1 MPTEASKEIELEIAY
16 VLFIDI
22 VGYSKLVTHEQRRLL
37 DMLNQIVREAE
48 HFRSAEAKSRLIT
61 MPTGDGMA
69 LVFYNTP
76 EAQVEC
82 ALEISNAA
90 SEHPELKLR
99 MGIHSGPVSGVVDL
113 SGRSNIAG
121 AGINIAQRVMD
132 CGDAGHVL
140 ISKHMAEDLE
150 QYGHWKRNLHEL
162 GECEVKHGVRVSV
175 VNLYTEDVG
184 NPEVPQK
191 FREACHKAAAPVGGR
206 QGLSKSWIVAAAL
219 IILLAIGGLLLL
231 RRSASIRNGAT
242 TAPAPAASTAPSIPE
257 KSIAVLPFENLS
269 EDKANAYFAD
279 GIQDE
284 ILMRLAKIA
293 DLKVISRTS
302 TQQYQSKPGNLSEIA
317 RQLGVANILEGSVQ
331 RSADQVRVN
340 VQLIKAATDTHLW
353 ADTFDRKLTDIFSIE
368 SEIAKVVADT
378 LQAKLSG
385 AEQSAIAARPTENSE
400 AHDLY
405 LKGRYF
411 FGKRTADDLKRAID
425 YFNQAL
431 AKDPNYALAYA
442 GLADSYVLLPE
453 YSRESSAELFP
464 KARAA
469 AEKALA
475 IDNTLAEAH
484 ASLGLLLATLST
496 SGINLRESK
505 REFERAIALNPN
517 YAPAHHWYGFGVLL
531 PLGEFDRAIAE
542 VKRALELDP
551 FSAVMNANIGFCYLY
566 ARRYPEAI
574 AQFRKTTELD
584 PSSPAPH
591 LGLGEAYELSGQR
604 EQAITEY
611 ERAGDL
617 FSQLTH
623 IPLTSDN
630 FLPSLAGRYVLKGER
645 AKALQLLDH
654 YKGATQRG
662 AAPDF
667 AVALDYVRLGNNNKA
682 IDWLERSYQNKEP
695 SFLEDI
701 KVNPLL
707 DPLRGDPRFEA
718 LVEKIVPAQESSR
731 PSP

>member
-1 MPTEASKEIELEIAY
+1 MNPKNFFAELKRRHVYKVAIAY
-16 VLFIDI
+16 AVVAWLLMQVASQIFPFFEIPNWAVRLVVL
-22 VGYSKLVTHEQRRLL
+22 LL
-37 DMLNQIVREAE
+37 IIGFPVA
-48 HFRSAEAKSRLIT
+48 LIL
-61 MPTGDGMA
+61 A
-69 LVFYNTP
+69 WAFELTP
-76 EAQVEC
+76 E
-82 ALEISNAA
+82 
-90 SEHPELKLR
+90 
-99 MGIHSGPVSGVVDL
+99 GIK
-113 SGRSNIAG
+113 R
-121 AGINIAQRVMD
+121 
-132 CGDAGHVL
+132 
-140 ISKHMAEDLE
+140 AEDIDLT
-150 QYGHWKRNLHEL
+150 KSTTRT
-162 GECEVKHGVRVSV
+162 SS
-175 VNLYTEDVG
+175 
-184 NPEVPQK
+184 
-191 FREACHKAAAPVGGR
+191 HKLLWVTAIVAIVAVALFVGGR
-206 QGLSKSWIVAAAL
+206 VNLFHSKPSTTTGVA
-219 IILLAIGGLLLL
+219 
-231 RRSASIRNGAT
+231 S
-242 TAPAPAASTAPSIPE
+242 E

-279 GIQDE
+279 GIQEE
-284 ILMRLAKIA
+284 ILTRLAKIA

-302 TQQYQSKPGNLSEIA
+302 TQHFKSSPDNLPQIA
-317 RQLGVANILEGSVQ
+317 KQLGVANILEGSVQ
-331 RSADQVRVN
+331 KAADQVRVN

-353 ADTFDRKLTDIFSIE
+353 ADTYDRKLTDIFTVE
-368 SEIAKVVADT
+368 SQVAKAIADT

-385 AEQSAIAARPTENSE
+385 KEQSAIAARPTENSE

-411 FGKRTADDLKRAID
+411 FGKRTGDDFKRAID
-425 YFNQAL
+425 YFNQAI

-475 IDNTLAEAH
+475 INNTLAEAH

-551 FSAVMNANIGFCYLY
+551 FSAIMNANLGFCYLY

-574 AQFRKTTELD
+574 AQFRKAAELD

-611 ERAGDL
+611 ERAGNL

-623 IPLTSDN
+623 IPPTSDN

-654 YKGATQRG
+654 YKGPTQRG

-667 AVALDYVRLGNNNKA
+667 AVALDYVRLGDNNKA

-695 SFLEDI
+695 GFLEDI

-718 LVEKIVPAQESSR
+718 LVEKIVPLGAK
-731 PSP
+731 